1 MDDRE
6 QGFYRFCWGGLLY
19 GLIEIFW
26 RGNTH
31 WTMLVTGGACF
42 WLLDRLDR
50 LDEGEWEAVK
60 CLKGA
65 LLITAAELS
74 VGLLFNR
81 LLGYTIWDY
90 SALPYNFWGQVCP
103 LYTIYW
109 YFLCYPAFWLLRRTR
124 GSGSIGISH
133 KIPRAKGIANGRQT
147 VYNRDKKSVKT
158 PVREF
163 PPGPKENA

>member
-31 WTMLVTGGACF
+31 WTMVLTGGACF

-50 LDEGEWEAVK
+50 LTGGEPQAARCV
-60 CLKGA
+60 KGA
-65 LLITAAELS
+65 LLITAAELM
-74 VGLLFNR
+74 VGLFFNR

-90 SALPYNFWGQVCP
+90 SDKPFNLYGQICP

-109 YFLCYPAFWLLRRTR
+109 YFLCYPAFWLLRLLR
-124 GSGSIGISH
+124 GAEG
-133 KIPRAKGIANGRQT
+133 
-147 VYNRDKKSVKT
+147 
-158 PVREF
+158 
-163 PPGPKENA
+163 

>member
-31 WTMLVTGGACF
+31 WTMVLTGGACF

-50 LDEGEWEAVK
+50 LTGGEPQAARCV
-60 CLKGA
+60 KGA
-65 LLITAAELS
+65 LLITAAELM
-74 VGLLFNR
+74 VGLFFNR
-81 LLGYTIWDY
+81 LLGFTIWDY
-90 SALPYNFWGQVCP
+90 SDKPFNLYGQICP

-109 YFLCYPAFWLLRRTR
+109 YFLCYPAFWLLRLLR
-124 GSGSIGISH
+124 GDGNPGHRQFTQKSAY
-133 KIPRAKGIANGRQT
+133 KRDCKRAANR
-147 VYNRDKKSVKT
+147 V
-158 PVREF
+158 
-163 PPGPKENA
+163 